1 MEIIE
6 PSNLNLNLIQ
16 EEGSKPDGLSSYLK
30 VHKNDLLELM

>member
-6 PSNLNLNLIQ
+6 PSNSIK